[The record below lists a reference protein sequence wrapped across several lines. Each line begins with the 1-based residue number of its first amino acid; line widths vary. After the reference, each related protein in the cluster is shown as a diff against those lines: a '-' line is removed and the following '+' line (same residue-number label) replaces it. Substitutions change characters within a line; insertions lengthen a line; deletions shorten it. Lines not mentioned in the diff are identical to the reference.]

1 MTGRGNYPPRY
12 LGPTA
17 EDIVQYCQ
25 LHTTRELLLEVMA
38 RNELRVEVKNHRP
51 IFRWHEMRLDL
62 DMVVARVWV
71 QLRGLYLF
79 RERTGQ
85 EGHSPDLQAVTA
97 ELEEMVKEAK
107 QTGQWPTKG
116 EENGQTFD

>member
-1 MTGRGNYPPRY
+1 MTGRTNYPPRY

-25 LHTTRELLLEVMA
+25 LHTTRDLLREIIDRTEV
-38 RNELRVEVKNHRP
+38 EVEVKSRRV
-51 IFRWHEMRLDL
+51 IFRWHGIKMDL
-62 DMVVARVWV
+62 DTVVAKIWV

-85 EGHSPDLQAVTA
+85 HGHSPDLQAVTL

-107 QTGQWPTKG
+107 QTGRWPGK
-116 EENGQTFD
+116 E